1 MPQPNLNQAYANSAV
16 ETLGR
21 ALQLRLP
28 LLSLDGTSC
37 LRLIDGEIPGVYLD
51 RYGELAVLQRY
62 VEVNT
67 SDPQS
72 IRSHLDQGTAL
83 AAALGPLLQA
93 RLGVR
98 AIWLKLRPRQANTV
112 VSALQAGLTPAA
124 PVWGSWPAELPAMA
138 LENHLTL
145 GLNLAQGL
153 PTGLYL
159 DQRDNRR
166 WVRDNAKNRR
176 FLNTFCYTAAFSVA
190 AAAGGAVRSVSI
202 DAAAPALAEAR
213 ANLQRNGFIDPAQH
227 DLIRGDALQWLKKF
241 AVRGDRF
248 DAAVLDPPSYSTVK
262 GKRWL
267 AERDYP
273 VLVQATAAVLDPG
286 AWLLACVNA
295 SAVSATQL
303 KAWVQQGC
311 DRAGK
316 PLQSLEIRKPGL
328 DHPEGRMKAVVARL
342 RA

>member
-1 MPQPNLNQAYANSAV
+1 MPHPNLNNAYANSAV

-72 IRSHLDQGTAL
+72 IRRHLDQGTAL
-83 AAALGPLLQA
+83 AAALGPVLQA

-124 PVWGSWPAELPAMA
+124 PVWGSWPAELPTLA

-166 WVRDNAKNRR
+166 WVRDHAQSRR
-176 FLNTFCYTAAFSVA
+176 FLNTFCYTAAFTVA

-213 ANLQRNGFIDPAQH
+213 ANLQRNGFADPAQH
-227 DLIRGDALQWLKKF
+227 DLIRGDALQWLKKI
-241 AVRGDRF
+241 ALRGDRF

-273 VLVQATAAVLDPG
+273 VLVQATAAALDPG

-316 PLQSLEIRKPGL
+316 PLLSIEIRKPGL
-328 DHPEGRMKAVVARL
+328 DHPEARMKAVVARL

>member
-1 MPQPNLNQAYANSAV
+1 MPQPPQPAPAHPATTALAQ
-16 ETLGR
+16 
-21 ALQLRLP
+21 ALQLRAP
-28 LLSLDGTSC
+28 LLHLPDTDC

-62 VEVNT
+62 VEVDWG
-67 SDPQS
+67 DPQS
-72 IRSHLDQGTAL
+72 LARHLQQGQAL
-83 AAALGPLLQA
+83 AAALGPLLA
-93 RLGVR
+93 DALGVR

-112 VSALQAGLTPAA
+112 VSALQAGLTPVA
-124 PVWGSWPAELPAMA
+124 PVWGSWPADVPTLAK
-138 LENHLTL
+138 EN
-145 GLNLAQGL
+145 GLLFGLQLDQGL

-166 WVRDNAKNRR
+166 WVRDNARGRR
-176 FLNTFCYTAAFSVA
+176 FLNTFCYTAAFTVA
-190 AAAGGAVRSVSI
+190 AAAGGALRSVSI

-213 ANLQRNGFIDPAQH
+213 ANLQRNGFADPAEH
-227 DLIRGDALQWLKKF
+227 DLIRGDALQWLKKL
-241 AVRGDRF
+241 ALRGDRF

-273 VLVQATAAVLDPG
+273 ALVQATAAALDPG

-303 KAWVQQGC
+303 KHWVQQGC

-316 PLQSLEIRKPGL
+316 PLMSIEVRRPGL
-328 DHPEGRMKAVVARL
+328 DHPEARMKAVVARL